1 MMKSIKNWEVY
12 HGIKKTPTTL
22 FNTEIMILTL
32 EQFKNQLTE
41 KQLTDFLAHMN
52 KIYDCEQLGDREI
65 KMCYLAYL
73 WKNKKVVLNDMGYD
87 IPDATSLGIDLL
99 ADYEIAFEAGEGEGG
114 GVNLGVL
121 HDYYAFQDLEKL
133 V

>member
-1 MMKSIKNWEVY
+1 MKSIKNWEVY
-12 HGIKKTPTTL
+12 HEMKKTTTTL
-22 FNTEIMILTL
+22 FNNETMILTL
-32 EQFKNQLTE
+32 EQFKNQLTA

-52 KIYDCEQLGDREI
+52 KMYECEQLGDREI

-87 IPDATSLGIDLL
+87 IPEAAIFGIDLME
-99 ADYEIAFEAGEGEGG
+99 DYEIAFEAGDGEGG

-121 HDYYAFQDLEKL
+121 HDYYNFIELEKL

>member
-1 MMKSIKNWEVY
+1 
-12 HGIKKTPTTL
+12 
-22 FNTEIMILTL
+22 MILTL

-41 KQLTDFLAHMN
+41 KQLLDLIAHMDE
-52 KIYDCEQLGDREI
+52 IYVCKQLDDREI

-73 WKNKKVVLNDMGYD
+73 WKNNRIFLSEMGYD
-87 IPDATSLGIDLL
+87 ITDPAELGVDLFE
-99 ADYEIAFEAGEGEGG
+99 DYEITFEAGEGESG

-121 HDYYAFQDLEKL
+121 YDYYNFVELEKL

>member
-1 MMKSIKNWEVY
+1 
-12 HGIKKTPTTL
+12 
-22 FNTEIMILTL
+22 MILTL

-41 KQLTDFLAHMN
+41 KQL
-52 KIYDCEQLGDREI
+52 
-65 KMCYLAYL
+65 
-73 WKNKKVVLNDMGYD
+73 
-87 IPDATSLGIDLL
+87 IDLF

-121 HDYYAFQDLEKL
+121 HDYYVFQDLEKL

>member
-1 MMKSIKNWEVY
+1 
-12 HGIKKTPTTL
+12 
-22 FNTEIMILTL
+22 MILTL

-41 KQLTDFLAHMN
+41 KQLIDLIAHMDE
-52 KIYDCEQLGDREI
+52 IYVCEKLDDREM

-73 WKNKKVVLNDMGYD
+73 WKNKKVVLNEMGYD
-87 IPDATSLGIDLL
+87 IPDAASLGIDLF

-121 HDYYAFQDLEKL
+121 HDYYVFQDLEKL

>member
-1 MMKSIKNWEVY
+1 
-12 HGIKKTPTTL
+12 
-22 FNTEIMILTL
+22 MILTL

-41 KQLTDFLAHMN
+41 KQLIDLIAHMDE
-52 KIYDCEQLGDREI
+52 IYACEKLDDREI

-73 WKNKKVVLNDMGYD
+73 WKNNKVVLSEMGYD
-87 IPDATSLGIDLL
+87 IVDPAELGVDLFE
-99 ADYEIAFEAGEGEGG
+99 DYEIAFEAGEGESG

-121 HDYYAFQDLEKL
+121 YDYYNFVELEKL